1 MIEVLGVKKR
11 YRKKQVIED
20 VSFTANKGEITCL
33 IGLNGAGKSTIL
45 KGMMG
50 LTPFDYGNVL
60 FDGKPIDLNKIAFV
74 PDHSTFPLHFTIK
87 QCEEFMI
94 DFYKTFDSKLF
105 ARLVE
110 EFKLFPDDRL
120 SDLSKGTLAKVNLA
134 LGIAQDPDYLL
145 LDEPF
150 SGIDVFSKEQ
160 IVGLFSSELMENRGI
175 LITTHEIEDIE
186 YLVDKAVML
195 NRGRVVREF
204 DVEDVRFIHGKSIVD
219 VMREEYGA

>member
-11 YRKKQVIED
+11 YRRKQVIED
-20 VSFTANKGEITCL
+20 VSFTAQKGEITCL
-33 IGLNGAGKSTIL
+33 IGLNGTGKSTIL
-45 KGMMG
+45 KGIMG
-50 LTPFDYGNVL
+50 LTPFDRGTVL
-60 FDGKPIDLNKIAFV
+60 VDGKPLDLNRVAFV
-74 PDHSTFPLHFTIK
+74 PDHSTFPLHFTIE
-87 QCEEFMI
+87 QCEAFMR
-94 DFYKTFDSKLF
+94 DFYPTFDVKLF
-105 ARLVE
+105 ARLVD
-110 EFKLFPDDRL
+110 EFKLFPEDKL
-120 SDLSKGTLAKVNLA
+120 NELSKGTLAKMNLA

-160 IVGLFSSELMENRGI
+160 IVELFSSDIMEDRGV

-195 NRGRVVREF
+195 NRGRIVREF

-219 VMREEYGA
+219 VMREEFGA

>member
-20 VSFTANKGEITCL
+20 VSFTAQKGEITCL
-33 IGLNGAGKSTIL
+33 IGLNGTGKSTIL
-45 KGMMG
+45 KGIMG
-50 LTPFDYGNVL
+50 LTPFDQGTVL
-60 FDGKPIDLNKIAFV
+60 VDGKPIDLNRVAFV
-74 PDHSTFPLHFTIK
+74 PDHSTFPIHFTIE
-87 QCEEFMI
+87 QCEVFMR
-94 DFYKTFDSKLF
+94 DFYPTFDPKLF
-105 ARLVE
+105 ARLVD
-110 EFKLFPDDRL
+110 EFKLFPEDKL
-120 SDLSKGTLAKVNLA
+120 NELSKGTLAKVNLT
-134 LGIAQDPDYLL
+134 LGIAQDPDYIL

-160 IVGLFSSELMENRGI
+160 IVELFSSDIMQDRGV
-175 LITTHEIEDIE
+175 LITTHEIDDIE

-195 NRGRVVREF
+195 NRGRIVREF

>member
-11 YRKKQVIED
+11 YRRKQVIED
-20 VSFTANKGEITCL
+20 VSFTAPKGEITCL
-33 IGLNGAGKSTIL
+33 IGLNGTGKSTIL
-45 KGMMG
+45 KGIMG
-50 LTPFDYGNVL
+50 LTPFDRGTVL
-60 FDGKPIDLNKIAFV
+60 VDGKPLDLNRVAFV
-74 PDHSTFPLHFTIK
+74 PDHSTFPIHFTIE
-87 QCEEFMI
+87 QCEAFMR
-94 DFYKTFDSKLF
+94 DFYPKFDPKLF
-105 ARLVE
+105 ARLVD
-110 EFKLFPDDRL
+110 EFKLFPEDKL
-120 SDLSKGTLAKVNLA
+120 NELSKGTLAKVNLA

-160 IVGLFSSELMENRGI
+160 IVELFSSDIMEDRGV

-195 NRGRVVREF
+195 NRGRIVREF

>member
-11 YRKKQVIED
+11 YRKKQVIEE
-20 VSFTANKGEITCL
+20 VSFTAQKGEITCL
-33 IGLNGAGKSTIL
+33 IGLNGTGKSTIL
-45 KGMMG
+45 KGIMG
-50 LTPFDYGNVL
+50 LTPFDQGTVL
-60 FDGKPIDLNKIAFV
+60 VDGKPIDLNRVAFV
-74 PDHSTFPLHFTIK
+74 PDHSTFPIRFTIE
-87 QCEEFMI
+87 QCEAFMR
-94 DFYKTFDSKLF
+94 DFYPKFDPKLF
-105 ARLVE
+105 ARLVD
-110 EFKLFPDDRL
+110 EFKLFPEDKL
-120 SDLSKGTLAKVNLA
+120 NELSKGTLAKVNLA

-160 IVGLFSSELMENRGI
+160 IVELFSSDIMEDRGV

-195 NRGRVVREF
+195 NRGRIVREF

>member
-20 VSFTANKGEITCL
+20 VSFTAQKGEITCL
-33 IGLNGAGKSTIL
+33 IGLNGTGKSTIL
-45 KGMMG
+45 KGIMG
-50 LTPFDYGNVL
+50 LTPFDKGTVL
-60 FDGKPIDLNKIAFV
+60 VDGKPIDLNRVAFV
-74 PDHSTFPLHFTIK
+74 PDHSTFPIHFTIE
-87 QCEEFMI
+87 QCEAFMR
-94 DFYKTFDSKLF
+94 DFYPMFDPKLF
-105 ARLVE
+105 ARLVD
-110 EFKLFPDDRL
+110 EFKLFPEDKL
-120 SDLSKGTLAKVNLA
+120 SELSKGTLAKVNLA

-160 IVGLFSSELMENRGI
+160 IVELFSSDLMEDRGV
-175 LITTHEIEDIE
+175 LITTHEIDDIE
-186 YLVDKAVML
+186 YLVDKAVLL
-195 NRGRVVREF
+195 NRGRIVREF

>member
-11 YRKKQVIED
+11 YRRKQVIED
-20 VSFTANKGEITCL
+20 VSFTAQKGEITCL
-33 IGLNGAGKSTIL
+33 IGLNGTGKSTIL
-45 KGMMG
+45 KGIMG
-50 LTPFDYGNVL
+50 LTRFDRGTVL
-60 FDGKPIDLNKIAFV
+60 VDGKPLDLNRVAFV
-74 PDHSTFPLHFTIK
+74 PDHSTFPIHFTIE
-87 QCEEFMI
+87 QCEAFMR
-94 DFYKTFDSKLF
+94 DFYPKFDPKLF
-105 ARLVE
+105 ARLVD
-110 EFKLFPDDRL
+110 EFKLFPEDKL
-120 SDLSKGTLAKVNLA
+120 NELSKGTLAKVNLA

-160 IVGLFSSELMENRGI
+160 IVELFSSDIMEDRGV

-195 NRGRVVREF
+195 NNGQIVREF

>member
-1 MIEVLGVKKR
+1 
-11 YRKKQVIED
+11 
-20 VSFTANKGEITCL
+20 
-33 IGLNGAGKSTIL
+33 
-45 KGMMG
+45 MG
-50 LTPFDYGNVL
+50 LTPFDKGTVL
-60 FDGKPIDLNKIAFV
+60 VDGKPIDLNRVAFV
-74 PDHSTFPLHFTIK
+74 PDHSTFPIHFTIE
-87 QCEEFMI
+87 QCEAFMR
-94 DFYKTFDSKLF
+94 DFYPTFDPNLF
-105 ARLVE
+105 ARLVD
-110 EFKLFPDDRL
+110 EFKLFPEDKL
-120 SDLSKGTLAKVNLA
+120 NELSKGTLAKVNLA

-160 IVGLFSSELMENRGI
+160 IVELFSSDIMEDRGV

-195 NRGRVVREF
+195 NRGRIVREF

>member
-11 YRKKQVIED
+11 YRKKHVLSD
-20 VSFTANKGEITCL
+20 VSFTAKKGEITCL
-33 IGLNGAGKSTIL
+33 IGLNGTGKSTIL
-45 KGMMG
+45 KGIMG
-50 LTPFDYGNVL
+50 LTPFDAGHVL
-60 FDGKPIDLNKIAFV
+60 IDGKPIDLSRVAFV
-74 PDHSTFPLHFTIK
+74 PDHSTFPIQFTIE
-87 QCEEFMI
+87 QCEAFMI
-94 DFYKTFDSKLF
+94 DFYPTFDRSLF

-110 EFKLFPDDRL
+110 AFKLFPEDKL
-120 SDLSKGTLAKVNLA
+120 NELSKGTLAKVNLA
-134 LGIAQDPDYLL
+134 LGIAQDPEYIL

-160 IVGLFSSELMENRGI
+160 IVELFSSDVMEGRGV

-186 YLVDKAVML
+186 YLIDKAVML
-195 NRGRVVREF
+195 NNGRIIREF

>member
-11 YRKKQVIED
+11 YRKKQVIEE
-20 VSFTANKGEITCL
+20 VSFTAQKGEITCL
-33 IGLNGAGKSTIL
+33 IGLNGTGKSTIL
-45 KGMMG
+45 KGIMG
-50 LTPFDYGNVL
+50 LTPFDQGTVL
-60 FDGKPIDLNKIAFV
+60 VDGKPIDLNRVAFV
-74 PDHSTFPLHFTIK
+74 PDHSTFPIHFTIE
-87 QCEEFMI
+87 QCEAFMR
-94 DFYKTFDSKLF
+94 DFYPKFDPKLF
-105 ARLVE
+105 ARLVD
-110 EFKLFPDDRL
+110 EFKLFPEDKL
-120 SDLSKGTLAKVNLA
+120 NELSKGTLAKVNLA

-160 IVGLFSSELMENRGI
+160 IVELFSSDIMEDRGV

-195 NRGRVVREF
+195 NRGRIVREF

>member
-1 MIEVLGVKKR
+1 
-11 YRKKQVIED
+11 
-20 VSFTANKGEITCL
+20 VSFTAQKGEITCL
-33 IGLNGAGKSTIL
+33 IGLNGTGKSTIL
-45 KGMMG
+45 KGIMG
-50 LTPFDYGNVL
+50 LTPFDQGTVL
-60 FDGKPIDLNKIAFV
+60 VDGKPIDLNRVAFV
-74 PDHSTFPLHFTIK
+74 PDHSTFPIHFTIE
-87 QCEEFMI
+87 QCEAFMR
-94 DFYKTFDSKLF
+94 DFYPKFDPKLF
-105 ARLVE
+105 ARLVD
-110 EFKLFPDDRL
+110 EFKLFPEDKL
-120 SDLSKGTLAKVNLA
+120 NELSKGTLAKVNLA

-160 IVGLFSSELMENRGI
+160 IVELFSSDIMEDRGV

-195 NRGRVVREF
+195 NRGRIVREF

>member
-11 YRKKQVIED
+11 YRRKQVIED
-20 VSFTANKGEITCL
+20 VSFTAQKGEITCL
-33 IGLNGAGKSTIL
+33 IGLNGTGKSTIL
-45 KGMMG
+45 KGIMG
-50 LTPFDYGNVL
+50 LTPFDRGTVL
-60 FDGKPIDLNKIAFV
+60 VDGKPLDLNRVAFV
-74 PDHSTFPLHFTIK
+74 PDHSTFPLHFTIE
-87 QCEEFMI
+87 QCEAFMR
-94 DFYKTFDSKLF
+94 DFYPKFDPKLF
-105 ARLVE
+105 ARLVD
-110 EFKLFPDDRL
+110 EFKLFPEDKL
-120 SDLSKGTLAKVNLA
+120 NELSKGTLAKVNLV

-160 IVGLFSSELMENRGI
+160 IVELFSSDIMEDRGV

-195 NRGRVVREF
+195 NNGRIVREF

-219 VMREEYGA
+219 VMREEFGA

>member
-20 VSFTANKGEITCL
+20 VSFTAQKGEITCL
-33 IGLNGAGKSTIL
+33 IGLNGTGKSTIL
-45 KGMMG
+45 KGIMG
-50 LTPFDYGNVL
+50 LTPFDKGTVL
-60 FDGKPIDLNKIAFV
+60 VDGKPIDLNRVAFV
-74 PDHSTFPLHFTIK
+74 PDHSTFPIHFTIE
-87 QCEEFMI
+87 QCEAFMR
-94 DFYKTFDSKLF
+94 DFYPTFNPKLF
-105 ARLVE
+105 ARLVD
-110 EFKLFPDDRL
+110 EFKLFPEDKL
-120 SDLSKGTLAKVNLA
+120 NELSKGTLAKVNLA

-160 IVGLFSSELMENRGI
+160 IVELFSSDLMEDRGV

-195 NRGRVVREF
+195 NRGRIVREF

>member
-11 YRKKQVIED
+11 YRRKQVIED
-20 VSFTANKGEITCL
+20 VSFTAQKGEITCL
-33 IGLNGAGKSTIL
+33 IGLNGTGKSTIL
-45 KGMMG
+45 KGIMG
-50 LTPFDYGNVL
+50 LTPFDRGTVL
-60 FDGKPIDLNKIAFV
+60 VDGKPLDLNRVAFV
-74 PDHSTFPLHFTIK
+74 PDHSTFPLHFTIE
-87 QCEEFMI
+87 QCEAFMR
-94 DFYKTFDSKLF
+94 DFYPKFDPKLF
-105 ARLVE
+105 ARLVD
-110 EFKLFPDDRL
+110 EFKLFPEDKL
-120 SDLSKGTLAKVNLA
+120 NELSKGTLAKVNLA

-160 IVGLFSSELMENRGI
+160 IVELFSSDIMEDRGV

-195 NRGRVVREF
+195 NNGRIVREF

-219 VMREEYGA
+219 VMREEFGA

>member
-20 VSFTANKGEITCL
+20 VSFTAQKGEITCL
-33 IGLNGAGKSTIL
+33 IGLNGTGKSTIL
-45 KGMMG
+45 KGIMG
-50 LTPFDYGNVL
+50 LTPFDRGTVL
-60 FDGKPIDLNKIAFV
+60 IDGKPIDLNRVAFV
-74 PDHSTFPLHFTIK
+74 PDHSTFPIHFTIEH
-87 QCEEFMI
+87 CEAFMR
-94 DFYKTFDSKLF
+94 DFYPKFNPKLF
-105 ARLVE
+105 ARLVD
-110 EFKLFPDDRL
+110 EFKLFPEDKL
-120 SDLSKGTLAKVNLA
+120 NELSKGTLAKVNLA

-160 IVGLFSSELMENRGI
+160 IVELFSSDIMEDRGV

-195 NRGRVVREF
+195 NRGRIVREF

>member
-11 YRKKQVIED
+11 YRNKQVIED

-33 IGLNGAGKSTIL
+33 IGLNGTGKSTIL
-45 KGMMG
+45 KGIMG
-50 LTPFDYGNVL
+50 LTPFDQGNVL
-60 FDGKPIDLNKIAFV
+60 IDGKPIDLNTVAFV
-74 PDHSTFPLHFTIK
+74 PDHSTFPIHFSIE
-87 QCEEFMI
+87 QCEAFMR
-94 DFYKTFDSKLF
+94 DFYPKFDPKLF
-105 ARLVE
+105 ARLVD
-110 EFKLFPDDRL
+110 EFKLFPEDKLRE
-120 SDLSKGTLAKVNLA
+120 LSKGTLAKVNLA

-160 IVGLFSSELMENRGI
+160 IVELFSSDIMEDRGV
-175 LITTHEIEDIE
+175 LITTHEIDDIE

-195 NRGRVVREF
+195 NRGRIVREF

>member
-20 VSFTANKGEITCL
+20 VSFTAQKGEITCL
-33 IGLNGAGKSTIL
+33 IGLNGTGKSTIL
-45 KGMMG
+45 KGIMG
-50 LTPFDYGNVL
+50 LTPFDQGTVL
-60 FDGKPIDLNKIAFV
+60 VDGKPIDLNRVAFV
-74 PDHSTFPLHFTIK
+74 PDHSTFPIHFTIE
-87 QCEEFMI
+87 QCEAFMR
-94 DFYKTFDSKLF
+94 DFYPTFDPKLF
-105 ARLVE
+105 ARLVD
-110 EFKLFPDDRL
+110 EFKLFPEDKL
-120 SDLSKGTLAKVNLA
+120 NELSKGTLAKVNLA

-160 IVGLFSSELMENRGI
+160 IVELFSSDLMEDRGV

-195 NRGRVVREF
+195 NRGRIAREF

>member
-11 YRKKQVIED
+11 YRRKQVIED
-20 VSFTANKGEITCL
+20 VSFTAQKGEITCL
-33 IGLNGAGKSTIL
+33 IGLNGIGKSTIL
-45 KGMMG
+45 KGIMG
-50 LTPFDYGNVL
+50 LTPFDRGTVL
-60 FDGKPIDLNKIAFV
+60 VDGKPLDLNRVAFV
-74 PDHSTFPLHFTIK
+74 PDHSTFPLHFTIE
-87 QCEEFMI
+87 QCEAFMR
-94 DFYKTFDSKLF
+94 DFYPTFDAKLF
-105 ARLVE
+105 ARLVD
-110 EFKLFPDDRL
+110 EFKLFTEDKL
-120 SDLSKGTLAKVNLA
+120 NELSKGTLAKVNLA

-160 IVGLFSSELMENRGI
+160 IVELFSSDIMEDRGV

-195 NRGRVVREF
+195 NRGRIVREF

>member
-11 YRKKQVIED
+11 YRRKQVIED
-20 VSFTANKGEITCL
+20 VSFTAQKGEITCL
-33 IGLNGAGKSTIL
+33 IGLNGTGKSTIL
-45 KGMMG
+45 KGIMG
-50 LTPFDYGNVL
+50 LTPFDRGTVL
-60 FDGKPIDLNKIAFV
+60 VDGKPLDLNRVAFV
-74 PDHSTFPLHFTIK
+74 PDHSTFPIHFTIE
-87 QCEEFMI
+87 QCEAFMR
-94 DFYKTFDSKLF
+94 DFYPKFDPKLF
-105 ARLVE
+105 ARLVD
-110 EFKLFPDDRL
+110 EFKLFPEDKL
-120 SDLSKGTLAKVNLA
+120 NELSKGTLAKVNLA

-160 IVGLFSSELMENRGI
+160 IVELFSSDIMEDRGV

-195 NRGRVVREF
+195 NRGRIVREF

>member
-11 YRKKQVIED
+11 YRRKQVIED
-20 VSFTANKGEITCL
+20 VSFTAQKGEITCL
-33 IGLNGAGKSTIL
+33 IGLNGTGKSTIL
-45 KGMMG
+45 KGIMG
-50 LTPFDYGNVL
+50 LTRFDRGTVL
-60 FDGKPIDLNKIAFV
+60 VDGKPLDLNRVAFV
-74 PDHSTFPLHFTIK
+74 PDHSTFPIHFTIE
-87 QCEEFMI
+87 QCEAFMR
-94 DFYKTFDSKLF
+94 DFYPKFDPKLF
-105 ARLVE
+105 ARLVD
-110 EFKLFPDDRL
+110 EFKLFPEDKL
-120 SDLSKGTLAKVNLA
+120 NELSKGTLAKVNLA

-160 IVGLFSSELMENRGI
+160 IVELFSSDIMEDRGV

-195 NRGRVVREF
+195 NNGRIVREF

>member
-20 VSFTANKGEITCL
+20 VSFTAQKGEITCL
-33 IGLNGAGKSTIL
+33 IGLNGTGKSTIL
-45 KGMMG
+45 KGIMG
-50 LTPFDYGNVL
+50 LTPFDQGTVL
-60 FDGKPIDLNKIAFV
+60 VDGKPIDLNRVAFV
-74 PDHSTFPLHFTIK
+74 PDHSTFPIHFTIE
-87 QCEEFMI
+87 QCEAFMR
-94 DFYKTFDSKLF
+94 DFYPTFDPKLF
-105 ARLVE
+105 ARLVD
-110 EFKLFPDDRL
+110 EFKLFPEDKL
-120 SDLSKGTLAKVNLA
+120 NELSKGTLAKVNLA

-160 IVGLFSSELMENRGI
+160 IVELFSSDLMEDRGV
-175 LITTHEIEDIE
+175 LITTHEIDDIE

-195 NRGRVVREF
+195 NRGRIAREF

>member
-11 YRKKQVIED
+11 YRRKQVIED
-20 VSFTANKGEITCL
+20 VSFTAQKGEITCL
-33 IGLNGAGKSTIL
+33 IGLNGTGKSTIL
-45 KGMMG
+45 KGIMG
-50 LTPFDYGNVL
+50 LTRFDRGTVL
-60 FDGKPIDLNKIAFV
+60 VDGKPLDLNRVAFV
-74 PDHSTFPLHFTIK
+74 PDHSTFPIHFTIE
-87 QCEEFMI
+87 QCEAFMR
-94 DFYKTFDSKLF
+94 DFYPKFDPKLF
-105 ARLVE
+105 ARLVD
-110 EFKLFPDDRL
+110 EFKLFPEDKL
-120 SDLSKGTLAKVNLA
+120 NELSKGTLAKVNLA

-160 IVGLFSSELMENRGI
+160 IVELFSSDIMEDRGV

-195 NRGRVVREF
+195 NRGRIVREF

>member
-11 YRKKQVIED
+11 YRRKQVIED
-20 VSFTANKGEITCL
+20 VSFTAQKGEITCL
-33 IGLNGAGKSTIL
+33 IGLNGTGKSTIL
-45 KGMMG
+45 KGIMG
-50 LTPFDYGNVL
+50 LTPFDRGTVL
-60 FDGKPIDLNKIAFV
+60 VDGKPLDLNRVAFV
-74 PDHSTFPLHFTIK
+74 PDHSTFPIHFTIE
-87 QCEEFMI
+87 QCEAFMR
-94 DFYKTFDSKLF
+94 DFYPKFDPKLF
-105 ARLVE
+105 ARLVD
-110 EFKLFPDDRL
+110 EFKLFPEDKL
-120 SDLSKGTLAKVNLA
+120 NELSKGTLAKVNLA

-160 IVGLFSSELMENRGI
+160 IVELFSSDIMEDRGV

-195 NRGRVVREF
+195 NNGRIVREF

-219 VMREEYGA
+219 VMREEFGA

>member
-11 YRKKQVIED
+11 YRKKQVLED
-20 VSFTANKGEITCL
+20 VSFTAQKGEITCL
-33 IGLNGAGKSTIL
+33 IGLNGTGKSTIL
-45 KGMMG
+45 KGIMG
-50 LTPFDYGNVL
+50 LTPFDRGTVL
-60 FDGKPIDLNKIAFV
+60 IDGEPLDLNRVAFV
-74 PDHSTFPLHFTIK
+74 PDHSTFPIHFTIE
-87 QCEEFMI
+87 QCEAFMR
-94 DFYKTFDSKLF
+94 DFYPKFDSKLF
-105 ARLVE
+105 ARLVD
-110 EFKLFPDDRL
+110 EFKLFPEDKL
-120 SDLSKGTLAKVNLA
+120 NELSKGTLAKVNLA

-160 IVGLFSSELMENRGI
+160 IVELFSSDVMEDRGV

-195 NRGRVVREF
+195 NRGRIVREF

>member
-11 YRKKQVIED
+11 YRRKQVIED
-20 VSFTANKGEITCL
+20 VSFTAQKGEITCL
-33 IGLNGAGKSTIL
+33 IGLNGTGKSTIL
-45 KGMMG
+45 KGIMG
-50 LTPFDYGNVL
+50 LTPFDQGTVL
-60 FDGKPIDLNKIAFV
+60 VDGKPIDLNRVAFV
-74 PDHSTFPLHFTIK
+74 PDHSTFPIHFTIE
-87 QCEEFMI
+87 QCEVFMR
-94 DFYKTFDSKLF
+94 DFYPTFDPKLF
-105 ARLVE
+105 ARLVD
-110 EFKLFPDDRL
+110 EFKLFPEDKL
-120 SDLSKGTLAKVNLA
+120 NELSKGTLAKVNLA

-160 IVGLFSSELMENRGI
+160 IVELFSSDIMQDRGV
-175 LITTHEIEDIE
+175 LITTHEIDDIE

-195 NRGRVVREF
+195 NRGRIVREF

>member
-11 YRKKQVIED
+11 YRKKQVIEE
-20 VSFTANKGEITCL
+20 VSFTAQKGEITCL
-33 IGLNGAGKSTIL
+33 IGLNGTGKSTIL
-45 KGMMG
+45 KGIMG
-50 LTPFDYGNVL
+50 LTPFDQGTVL
-60 FDGKPIDLNKIAFV
+60 VDGKPIDLNRVAFV
-74 PDHSTFPLHFTIK
+74 PDHSTFPIHFTIE
-87 QCEEFMI
+87 QCEAFMR
-94 DFYKTFDSKLF
+94 DFYPKFDPKLF
-105 ARLVE
+105 ARLVD
-110 EFKLFPDDRL
+110 EFKLFPEDKL
-120 SDLSKGTLAKVNLA
+120 NELSKGTLAKVNLA

-160 IVGLFSSELMENRGI
+160 IVELFSSDIMQDRGV

-195 NRGRVVREF
+195 NRGRIVREF

>member
-20 VSFTANKGEITCL
+20 VSFTAQKGEITCL
-33 IGLNGAGKSTIL
+33 IGLNGTGKSTIL
-45 KGMMG
+45 KGIMG
-50 LTPFDYGNVL
+50 LTPFDQGTVL
-60 FDGKPIDLNKIAFV
+60 VDGKPIDLNRVAFV
-74 PDHSTFPLHFTIK
+74 PDHSTFPIHFTIE
-87 QCEEFMI
+87 QCEAFMR
-94 DFYKTFDSKLF
+94 DFYPKFDPKLF
-105 ARLVE
+105 ARLVD
-110 EFKLFPDDRL
+110 EFKLFPEDKL
-120 SDLSKGTLAKVNLA
+120 NELSKGTLAKVNLA

-160 IVGLFSSELMENRGI
+160 IVELFSSDVMEDRGV

-195 NRGRVVREF
+195 NRGRIVREF

>member
-11 YRKKQVIED
+11 YRKKQVIEE
-20 VSFTANKGEITCL
+20 VSFTAQKGEITCL
-33 IGLNGAGKSTIL
+33 IGLNGTGKSTIL
-45 KGMMG
+45 KGIMG
-50 LTPFDYGNVL
+50 LTPFDQGTVL
-60 FDGKPIDLNKIAFV
+60 VDGKPIDLNRVAFV
-74 PDHSTFPLHFTIK
+74 PDHSTFPIHFTIE
-87 QCEEFMI
+87 QCEAFMH
-94 DFYKTFDSKLF
+94 DFYPKFDPKLF
-105 ARLVE
+105 ARLVD
-110 EFKLFPDDRL
+110 EFKLFPEDKL
-120 SDLSKGTLAKVNLA
+120 NELSKGTLAKVNLA

-160 IVGLFSSELMENRGI
+160 IVELFSSDIMEDRGV

-195 NRGRVVREF
+195 NRGRIVREF